1 MLLSVALVSETFQ
14 DLKGRLE
21 PWEGVL
27 KSKRLRVKAKKMKM
41 MISCE
46 NAEED
51 TEEGLFPCPVCRKR
65 FDSNSILCHL
75 SRCWVRNM

>member
-21 PWEGVL
+21 PWEEVL

-51 TEEGLFPCPVCRKR
+51 TEEGLFPCPVCRKL